1 MIVNYVNKYV
11 QNRAVAEEICHDV
24 YLAYIEKRSKYSDKL
39 ADDDLRRWVFK
50 VAKHMALNYIYSGK
64 AKYEIAS
71 EMTVK
76 QPDYKEKDVLKELL
90 YDSIQFLNNIEQL
103 VIFARLDSIPIEIL
117 EKTTGRSRH
126 ALECIYSRAVKK
138 LRAVISKRLHGK

>member
-11 QNRAVAEEICHDV
+11 HNRAVAEEICHDV
-24 YLAYIEKRSKYSDKL
+24 YLAYIEMRSKRLKKL
-39 ADDDLRRWVFK
+39 ADEDLRRWVFK

-71 EMTVK
+71 ELTVS
-76 QPDYKEKDVLKELL
+76 QPNYKEKDVLKELL
-90 YDSIQFLNNIEQL
+90 YDSIRFLNDIEQR
-103 VIFARLDSIPIEIL
+103 VIVARLDGIPIEIL

-138 LRAVISKRLHGK
+138 LRKVTSKQLHDK